1 MVDAETGKMPFL
13 VGLIMAIIA
22 AVLYI
27 PAVYLN
33 IFPISVGIIGMI
45 LDYGGGLLAF
55 YGFITYFFIGEKYI
69 QSFTCGAK
77 IKESAYFCPNCNAK
91 SPIFYKMKLLCSYCE
106 KRTRYYKYL
115 GRCKYCGNLLP
126 RV

>member
-22 AVLYI
+22 AVSYI

-45 LDYGGGLLAF
+45 LGYGGGLLAF

-69 QSFTCGAK
+69 QCLACGAK
-77 IKESAYFCPNCNAK
+77 IKENVYYCPNCNVK
-91 SPIFYKMKLLCSYCE
+91 SPKFYKKKLICNFCG
-106 KRTRYYKYL
+106 KRTRYYDYG